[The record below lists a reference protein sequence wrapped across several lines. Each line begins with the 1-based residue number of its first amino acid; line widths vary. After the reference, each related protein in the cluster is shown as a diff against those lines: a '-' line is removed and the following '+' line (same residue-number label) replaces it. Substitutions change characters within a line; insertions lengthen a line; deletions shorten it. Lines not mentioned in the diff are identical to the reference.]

1 MQICEHKVQYYE
13 TDQMKVVHHSNYIRW
28 FEECRIEM
36 MEQGGLGYEKMEEEG
51 IICPV
56 MSVSCH
62 YEAMTKFGEVV
73 QIIPTVEKFNGIR
86 LVISYE
92 VREKETGELRCT
104 GESSHCFL
112 NGKGRPVNLRKT
124 SPGFYAMFCDLA
136 EKSVPR
142 GGEGENA
149 GTLSRE

>member
-36 MEQGGLGYEKMEEEG
+36 MEQGGLGYEKMEAEG

-56 MSVSCH
+56 MSVSCR

-124 SPGFYAMFCDLA
+124 SPSFYTMFSELA
-136 EKSVPR
+136 EKHFQ
-142 GGEGENA
+142 GGGAGENA
-149 GTLSRE
+149 GAFSRE